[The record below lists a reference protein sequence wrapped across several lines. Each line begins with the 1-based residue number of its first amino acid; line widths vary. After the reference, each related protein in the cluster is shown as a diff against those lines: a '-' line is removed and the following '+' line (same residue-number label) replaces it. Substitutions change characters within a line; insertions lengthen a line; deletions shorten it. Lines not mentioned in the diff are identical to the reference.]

1 MDRQLGLLS
10 SNRNDPNAKKIFE
23 SLKEFFTLA
32 YELEFKPAIWK
43 YYPTPTFKKLIK
55 TLDTLQ
61 EVVSRYVQE
70 AMNRIEEQK
79 KLGLA
84 EKPDSEKSVLEKLV
98 TVDKKIAQVMA
109 IDMLMAGVDTVI

>member
-1 MDRQLGLLS
+1 MD
-10 SNRNDPNAKKIFE
+10 
-23 SLKEFFTLA
+23 
-32 YELEFKPAIWK
+32 
-43 YYPTPTFKKLIK
+43 
-55 TLDTLQ
+55 
-61 EVVSRYVQE
+61 
-70 AMNRIEEQK
+70 RIEEQK